1 MDLSVVS
8 YNSQSLFKTN
18 LLHYVTQLSVML
30 EHKTT
35 VRAGC
40 KQQAKP
46 HILHQNIQS
55 FSDLFLL
62 SILGQTVLINAR
74 VTLFISFDPPAI
86 PISDVPIFSQF
97 SLFKKLCNCLQFL
110 QLYIQPVKLDNYLCF
125 KCTSFWTEDREIKMS
140 DFRSSEYSD
149 I

>member
-1 MDLSVVS
+1 
-8 YNSQSLFKTN
+8 
-18 LLHYVTQLSVML
+18 ML

-46 HILHQNIQS
+46 HIVHQNIQS

-62 SILGQTVLINAR
+62 SILGQTFLINDR

-97 SLFKKLCNCLQFL
+97 SLFKKLCLQFL

-125 KCTSFWTEDREIKMS
+125 KFTSFWTEDREIKMS
-140 DFRSSEYSD
+140 DFRSSKYSN